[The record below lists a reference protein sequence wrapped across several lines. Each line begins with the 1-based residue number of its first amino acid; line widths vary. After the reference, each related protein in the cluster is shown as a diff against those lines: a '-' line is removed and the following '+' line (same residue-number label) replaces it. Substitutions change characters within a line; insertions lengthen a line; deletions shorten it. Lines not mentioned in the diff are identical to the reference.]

1 MTGATGTLAARPAVS
16 RPLGA
21 LRPARSVP
29 RSIRTE
35 ETPPG
40 PMANSS
46 NLLAT
51 INLVLGGL
59 VFLLGLV
66 ILREN
71 PQQRLNRVVSLLLFF
86 GGFGAVLSALAL
98 LLPTR
103 AHSNITENAA
113 LLWELFFPT
122 AFLLA
127 VVFPEERAFTRL
139 IRLPGPL
146 RDRSLLALVFG
157 PHVFHFLL
165 VILVGD
171 GRTAPALLAQAP
183 TVVQPILA
191 VGGLFGRLFLSI
203 HRSLFSLVDLAFGAA
218 AIALLVGSWRAT
230 RVQRLRRQLG
240 AIAIGLTLCLALYAS
255 ATSVPTLLGRPLS
268 DSLRTLL
275 TTGALLVGSG
285 AIAYAMVRHKFLDTK
300 LIARRGILYAVAS
313 AVLIGLYLMV
323 VQRINAWVAH
333 AFGIEA
339 RIVEPVFL
347 IMALTLF
354 QPAIGR
360 LEELLD
366 QMFLR
371 DPGDY
376 RNVLRQL
383 GRDLQTTIDLDDLL
397 NRSVRTVADTLMLR
411 AAHVVA
417 LTPEGPVSR
426 SGAGA
431 PLESEAL
438 RRLELLASRLP
449 ANEASF
455 RLSEPIDGLK
465 RLDRELLEKDLRIEL
480 MLPLRWRGEAVGLLL
495 LGEKLTAT
503 EYTSEDVQLLIALGG
518 QMAVSLQNSLLLR
531 DRLRVARLE
540 EELSLAQ
547 QIQRTFLRAE
557 FPPLPRCEV
566 HAVNLPSRQVGGDYY
581 DVVPLAD
588 GSFFVAIADVA
599 GKGVPAALMS
609 SMLQAGLRTQ
619 ARAGGCVS
627 EILRNINA
635 LIYRSTAVHQFATF
649 FLAHVD
655 ASGRRMS
662 FANAGHNYPVL
673 VRTTGER
680 RYLERGGLLLGIM
693 EDIGMEEDSIDLQDG
708 DVIVFYTDG
717 ISEATNAH
725 GELFGDERVG
735 DLAAAAPA
743 ELGAEGLATQVL
755 AEVESFLDGVEA
767 QDDRTLVVL
776 RVREGAGAGVRAID

>member
-1 MTGATGTLAARPAVS
+1 MS
-16 RPLGA
+16 
-21 LRPARSVP
+21 
-29 RSIRTE
+29 
-35 ETPPG
+35 
-40 PMANSS
+40 NSS

-71 PQQRLNRVVSLLLFF
+71 PKQRLNRVVSLLLFF
-86 GGFGAVLSALAL
+86 GGFGAVFSAVAL
-98 LLPTR
+98 LLPSKG
-103 AHSNITENAA
+103 ASNVSQNASM
-113 LLWELFFPT
+113 LWELFFPT
-122 AFLLA
+122 AFVLA
-127 VVFPEERAFTRL
+127 AIFPTERPFTRL
-139 IRLPGPL
+139 LRIPGAFKDKSFLP
-146 RDRSLLALVFG
+146 LVFG
-157 PHVFHFLL
+157 PHLFHFVLMI
-165 VILVGD
+165 VVGD
-171 GRTAPALLAQAP
+171 GRSTPAVLTHSPAMIQPLLSIGA
-183 TVVQPILA
+183 
-191 VGGLFGRLFLSI
+191 LFGRLFLSV
-203 HRSLFSLVDLAFGAA
+203 HRSLFSLVDLAYGVV
-218 AIALLVGSWRAT
+218 AILLFVDSWRNT
-230 RVQRLRRQLG
+230 PEQRLRRQIG
-240 AIAIGLTLCLALYAS
+240 AIASGLAICLALYAS
-255 ATSVPTLLGRPLS
+255 ATSVPTILGRPLS
-268 DSLRTLL
+268 DALRTTL
-275 TTGALLVGSG
+275 TTIALLVGSG
-285 AIAYAMVRHKFLDTK
+285 SIAYAMVRHKFLDTK
-300 LIARRGILYAVAS
+300 LIARRGILYALAS
-313 AVLIGLYLMV
+313 AVIIGLYLMV
-323 VQRINAWVAH
+323 VGRINTWVAH

-360 LEELLD
+360 LEDLLD

-397 NRSVRTVADTLMLR
+397 TRSVRTVADTLLLR
-411 AAHVVA
+411 SAHVIA
-417 LTPEGPVSR
+417 FTADGAVSR
-426 SGAGA
+426 AGAGA
-431 PLESEAL
+431 PLDADSL
-438 RRLELLASRLP
+438 QRLGSLAMRLP
-449 ANEASF
+449 PNETSF
-455 RLSEPIDGLK
+455 RLSDPIDGLK
-465 RLDRELLEKDLRIEL
+465 RLDRELLEKQLHIEI
-480 MLPLRWRGEAVGLLL
+480 MLPLRWRGEVVGLML

-503 EYTSEDVQLLIALGG
+503 EYTSEDVTLLGALGG

-547 QIQRTFLRAE
+547 QIQRTFLRSD

-581 DVVPLAD
+581 DVVPCDD

-619 ARAGGCVS
+619 ARTSRDVG

-649 FLAHVD
+649 FLAHID
-655 ASGRRMS
+655 ASGCRMS

-673 VRTTGER
+673 VRTNGER
-680 RYLERGGLLLGIM
+680 HFLERGGLILGIM
-693 EDIGMEEDSIDLQDG
+693 EDIAMDEGTIALQDG

-717 ISEATNAH
+717 ISEATNVR
-725 GELFGDERVG
+725 GELFSDDRVAEM
-735 DLAAAAPA
+735 AAAAPREMSA
-743 ELGAEGLATQVL
+743 CDLAGHIL
-755 AEVESFLDGVEA
+755 AEVELFLDGVEA

-776 RVREGAGAGVRAID
+776 RVREPVPESSGNGAPVEAVAVD